1 MINLLRKE
9 LKIHYM
15 KTITISNQK
24 GGVGKTTTVLCLSA
38 GLAELG
44 YKVLSVDLEGQRN
57 LTATLG
63 NVRSNKPTIL
73 EVLAEESDIRE
84 AIQTNQTGDF
94 ISGSKALSLI
104 DTVLTGENKYTA
116 LRDALE
122 VISDEYDY
130 CIIDTPPALGT
141 LTLNAL
147 TASDAVIIP
156 VDWDLYSAWGLN
168 DLIETI
174 ASVKKN
180 YNKGLQVL
188 GVLLTKY
195 DTRTKLS
202 SEMTGYLQQIT
213 SAFGTSLF
221 DTRIRHSVKVK
232 EIQLKTQGLYKYAPR
247 ATVTQDYRNFVNE
260 VLERL

>member
-1 MINLLRKE
+1 
-9 LKIHYM
+9 M

-63 NVRSNKPTIL
+63 NLRSNKPTIL
-73 EVLAEESDIRE
+73 EVLTEEADIRE
-84 AIQTNQTGDF
+84 AIQTRQNGDF
-94 ISGSKALSLI
+94 ISGSAHLSSI
-104 DTVLTGENKYTA
+104 DYRLEELNKEKEASEQKSKFVA

-156 VDWDLYSAWGLN
+156 VDWDLYSVYGLT
-168 DLIETI
+168 DLMGTITETR
-174 ASVKKN
+174 KHTNKN
-180 YNKGLQVL
+180 LRVL

-202 SEMTGYLQQIT
+202 SEMTDQLEQIT
-213 SAFGTSLF
+213 SALGTSLF
-221 DTRIRHSVKVK
+221 NTRIRYSVKVK
-232 EIQLKTQGLYKYAPR
+232 EIQIKPQGLYKYAPR